1 MHIFFIK
8 SLLSLVI
15 IVLTFIAMFTMY
27 EIFGRRDKRFN
38 VERLKKSHKINGTI
52 FLLLYFVIAFICIDF
67 IVKTN
72 AVPSPRALLHA
83 FFAIAVFIVIA
94 IKVSIIEIYR
104 QFYGKVKIL
113 GVLIVLLTFG
123 MVGTSGIYYL
133 IVTGFGKKSVTLGPL
148 EQTKERV
155 QAPLRFTVRTDA
167 ESIAKGKE
175 LYESKCF
182 FCHDAYSNNTGVG
195 PGHKA
200 ILKNP
205 LLPVSKRPA
214 TPDNIANQIRNPYK
228 DMPSFSYLSD
238 AEIQNIIAFLNTL

>member
-27 EIFGRRDKRFN
+27 EIFGRREKRFN
-38 VERLKKSHKINGTI
+38 VEKLKKTHKINGTI

-83 FFAIAVFIVIA
+83 FFAIAVFVVLSTKVI
-94 IKVSIIEIYR
+94 ILEIYR
-104 QFYGKVKIL
+104 KFYNKVKIL
-113 GVLIVLLTFG
+113 GILIVLLTFG

-133 IVTGFGKKSVTLGPL
+133 IVTGFGKKSLTPEAI

-155 QAPLRFTVRTDA
+155 QPPLRFAVRTDA
-167 ESIAKGKE
+167 ESIAKGKD
-175 LYESKCF
+175 LYETKCH
-182 FCHDAYSNNTGVG
+182 FCHDAYSNNAGVG

-205 LLPVSKRPA
+205 LLPASKKPA
-214 TPDNIANQIRNPYK
+214 TPDNIANQLRYPYK

-238 AEIQNIIAFLNTL
+238 NEIQNIIAFLNTL

>member
-1 MHIFFIK
+1 
-8 SLLSLVI
+8 
-15 IVLTFIAMFTMY
+15 MY
-27 EIFGRRDKRFN
+27 EIFGRREKRFSI
-38 VERLKKSHKINGTI
+38 EKLKKAHKLNGTI
-52 FLLLYFVIAFICIDF
+52 FVLLYLVIAFICLDL

-72 AVPSPRALLHA
+72 AVPSPRGLLHA
-83 FFAIAVFIVIA
+83 FFAIAVAIVFA
-94 IKVSIIEIYR
+94 IKVIIISIYR
-104 QFYGKVKIL
+104 QFYSKVKIL
-113 GVLIVLLTFG
+113 GILIVLLTFG

-133 IVTGFGKKSVTLGPL
+133 TVSGFGKKSVTSETI

-155 QAPLRFTVRTDA
+155 QTPLRFAVRTDA

-175 LYESKCF
+175 LYETKCF
-182 FCHDAYSNNTGVG
+182 FCHDAYSNHSGVG

-238 AEIQNIIAFLNTL
+238 TEIQNIIAFLNTL

>member
-15 IVLTFIAMFTMY
+15 IGLTFVAMFTMY
-27 EIFGRRDKRFN
+27 EIFWRREKRFN
-38 VERLKKSHKINGTI
+38 VEKLKKAHKLNGL
-52 FLLLYFVIAFICIDF
+52 FYVLLYLVIAFICIDV

-83 FFAIAVFIVIA
+83 SFAIAVAIVIA
-94 IKVSIIEIYR
+94 IKVIILESYR
-104 QFYGKVKIL
+104 KYYNKVKIL
-113 GVLIVLLTFG
+113 GILIVFLFG

-133 IVTGFGKKSVTLGPL
+133 IVTGFGQKGVTSETI

-155 QAPLRFTVRTDA
+155 QVPLRFAVRTDA

-175 LYESKCF
+175 LYESKCS
-182 FCHDAYSNNTGVG
+182 FCHDPYSNNTVVG

-214 TPDNIANQIRNPYK
+214 TPDNIVNQLRHPYK
-228 DMPSFSYLSD
+228 DMPSFSLSD
-238 AEIQNIIAFLNTL
+238 DEIQNIIAFLNTL

>member
-1 MHIFFIK
+1 MHILFIK

-15 IVLTFIAMFTMY
+15 IILTFIAMFTMY
-27 EIFGRRDKRFN
+27 EIFGRREKRFN
-38 VERLKKSHKINGTI
+38 VEKLKKAHKINGAI
-52 FLLLYFVIAFICIDF
+52 FVLLYFVIAFLCINF

-72 AVPSPRALLHA
+72 TVPSTRALLHA
-83 FFAIAVFIVIA
+83 FFAIAVAVVFA
-94 IKVSIIEIYR
+94 IKVIILGIYR
-104 QFYGKVKIL
+104 QYYRKVKIL
-113 GVLIVLLTFG
+113 GILIVLLTFG

-133 IVTGFGKKSVTLGPL
+133 IVTGFGKKSVASAPL
-148 EQTKERV
+148 ELTKERV
-155 QAPLRFTVRTDA
+155 RTPSYFVVRTDA

-175 LYESKCF
+175 LYETKCY
-182 FCHDAYSNNTGVG
+182 FCHDAYSYDAGVG

-214 TPDNIANQIRNPYK
+214 TPDNIANQVRHPYK

-238 AEIQNIIAFLNTL
+238 TEIQNIIAFLNTL